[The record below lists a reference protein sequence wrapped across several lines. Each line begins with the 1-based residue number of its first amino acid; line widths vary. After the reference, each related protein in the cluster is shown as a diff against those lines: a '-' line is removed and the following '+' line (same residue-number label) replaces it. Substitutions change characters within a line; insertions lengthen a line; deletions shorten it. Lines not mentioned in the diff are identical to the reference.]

1 MEEGS
6 PQGLPEKLVRVGGL
20 RGEGA
25 AAGACGDGAGA
36 RLVHRGRAGW
46 LSGQVPGSKPEL
58 QTQVL
63 GAER

>member
-20 RGEGA
+20 REEGV
-25 AAGACGDGAGA
+25 AAGTCGDGAGT